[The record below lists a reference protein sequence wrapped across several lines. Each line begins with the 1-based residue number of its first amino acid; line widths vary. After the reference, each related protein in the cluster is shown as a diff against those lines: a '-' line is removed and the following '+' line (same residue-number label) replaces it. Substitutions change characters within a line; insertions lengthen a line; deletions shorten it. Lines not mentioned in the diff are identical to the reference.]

1 MGHYTLGFVQ
11 AQTGDP
17 QAAVDATDVARRLSP
32 FDPMLYAMCA
42 ARAFALFRLERCEEA
57 AEWALK
63 AAEKP
68 NAHAHVHA
76 IAALVLAAAWRLEES
91 LREAGM
97 VRYLRPSYSIENF
110 LSSFRVLSDQ
120 ERTYRIAANRIGIG

>member
-1 MGHYTLGFVQ
+1 VQ

-17 QAAVDATDVARRLSP
+17 QAAVEAADVARQLSP

-42 ARAFALFRLERCEEA
+42 ARAFALCRAERCDEA

-68 NAHAHVHA
+68 NAHVHVHA
-76 IAALVLAAAWRLEES
+76 LAALVLATAGQLEDSFREVGAMRRLQ
-91 LREAGM
+91 
-97 VRYLRPSYSIENF
+97 PTYSIDDF
-110 LSSFRVLSDQ
+110 LSSFRVLSDT
-120 ERTYRIAANRIGIG
+120 ERKLRAAAKQIGVG